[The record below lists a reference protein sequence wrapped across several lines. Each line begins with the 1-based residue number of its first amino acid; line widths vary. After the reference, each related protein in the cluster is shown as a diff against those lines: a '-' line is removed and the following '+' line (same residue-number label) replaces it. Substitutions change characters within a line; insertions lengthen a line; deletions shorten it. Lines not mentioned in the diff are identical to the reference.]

1 MGGCFFRLGTYFIT
15 CSQNGIYSNVNNSKI
30 LMLVLIDKLFTGP
43 KGIIKKI
50 LSFGPVTSLL

>member
-1 MGGCFFRLGTYFIT
+1 MGGCFFRLGTYLIK
-15 CSQNGIYSNVNNSKI
+15 NGIYSNVNNSKI

-50 LSFGPVTSLL
+50 LSFGPLTSLL